1 MGEAGRGVQCQVRES
16 NLSLSKSRAFYT
28 LYRCMEETELLDI
41 HHVLLFLAVLS
52 LSGVLDFI
60 AVVSISRKVMLGSR
74 IMLSK

>member
-1 MGEAGRGVQCQVRES
+1 MSSQGKQP
-16 NLSLSKSRAFYT
+16 LSKSRAFYT
-28 LYRCMEETELLDI
+28 LYRCMEETELLDL
-41 HHVLLFLAVLS
+41 HHVLPFLTVLS